1 MKELRSPVSEPVPS
15 LSIQRLVLTNY
26 RCYAHI
32 ELKLDA
38 RPVVLTGPNGAGK
51 TNILESISLL
61 GPGRGL
67 RSARMTDLG
76 RHSENDLADDGS
88 ALRWAVSADISNG
101 ADHFRVGTGI
111 HPKIPGRR
119 AIRIDGQ
126 AAKSAAE
133 LAGILRIVWLT
144 PAMDRMFMEGAS
156 VRRKFFDRL
165 VLGLDSTHGT
175 RVNQYERAMRERNAL
190 LREGRVDDAWLEGLE
205 LTMAEQGIAIAASR
219 RETLDRLLPYLMA
232 DSAFPSADVKLE
244 GMLET
249 AIGDQAAVDIEQA
262 FAENLRTSRRRDAA
276 AGRTLEGPHSTDM
289 IVVHGDKQEIASAC
303 STGEQKALLIRL
315 VLGHAHLLSRLKETA
330 PPILLL
336 DEIAAH
342 LDEQRRCALFDELI
356 ELGIQAWMTGTDMAM
371 FSSLAE
377 RAQWYSVTSGH
388 GIKLSQ

>member
-1 MKELRSPVSEPVPS
+1 MKSPLSPVPDSALT
-15 LSIQRLVLTNY
+15 LSIQRLVLTNF
-26 RCYAHI
+26 RCYAHM
-32 ELKLDA
+32 EMALDG

-76 RHSENDLADDGS
+76 RRATSFPGKDDPPHP
-88 ALRWAVSADISNG
+88 WAVSADISN
-101 ADHFRVGTGI
+101 HTHQFRVGTGV
-111 HPKIPGRR
+111 HPTVPGRR

-156 VRRKFFDRL
+156 VRRRFFDRL
-165 VLGLDSTHGT
+165 VLGLDNAHGT

-190 LREGRVDDAWLEGLE
+190 LREGRFDDAWLSGLE
-205 LTMAEQGIAIAASR
+205 LTMAEHGIAIAASR
-219 RETLDRLLPYLMA
+219 KETLDRLQPYLIA
-232 DSAFPSADVKLE
+232 DSAFPNADVRLE
-244 GMLET
+244 GMLEK
-249 AIGDQAAVDIEQA
+249 AIGEQAAVDIEHT
-262 FAENLRTSRRRDAA
+262 FAQSLKDSRRRDAA
-276 AGRTLEGPHSTDM
+276 ASRTLEGPHSTDM
-289 IVVHGDKQEIASAC
+289 IVIHGDKNSIASEC

-315 VLGHAHLLSRLKETA
+315 VLGHAQLLSHLKEAA

-342 LDEQRRCALFDELI
+342 LDEQRRSALFDELL
-356 ELGIQAWMTGTDMAM
+356 ELGIQAWMTGTDTTM
-371 FSSLAE
+371 FKGLAE
-377 RAQWYSVTSGH
+377 RAQWYSVTAEH
-388 GIKLSQ
+388 GINQSH